1 MLSENFVKKQEFKV
15 YDKFNLWKCKNSE
28 NYYFNFKIEEGN
40 IAHEYFRKKISNYLK
55 ENISSF
61 DNYLCFP
68 LDTNIKIFTE
78 STDIDGIK
86 KREEIFLDELKEI
99 LFPGIK
105 INFDL
110 GIDLENNLKITQL
123 IVKKISNIFM
133 PFDFDYN
140 RKYIEASI
148 SLKINNQEK
157 EEIKIS
163 NVEFISKDKE
173 YKFESAELVE
183 TNIDGFIYPKIY
195 N

>member
-1 MLSENFVKKQEFKV
+1 MLLENFVKKQEFKV

-40 IAHEYFRKKISNYLK
+40 IAHEYFIRKISNYLK
-55 ENISSF
+55 ENTSSF
-61 DNYLCFP
+61 DNHLCLP

-86 KREEIFLDELKEI
+86 KREEISLDKLKEI

-133 PFDFDYN
+133 QFDSD

-163 NVEFISKDKE
+163 NVESISKDKE